1 MNRAVSLKNSL
12 TLAFLILTIF
22 FLISGN
28 SVAEETES
36 NPVPIHLNL
45 KESAKLSP
53 ETDGDLERVAF
64 EEKHSSHESNPGA
77 NTPASTRNK
86 GDFVSMGTW
95 ESDAVKY
102 DISINNAAFNL
113 WWSEDTNDE
122 NYDAQLELIWTIYLD
137 GTQIFEEQF
146 GEVDDGYS
154 CVDSNGNDRGKD
166 DPCEFLETATSFPT
180 TQVSKGQVVSIEI
193 QMRAYQTIYIFYD
206 NFTRDSGMKV
216 VTDALKFGNAEVN
229 GNIVSIEFIEAWT
242 TDCSGALNANFIT
255 IIANGIELDN
265 NQQSGKYP
273 KIERGG
279 KYIINDTE
287 IDSEKISWIIDD
299 KYAKLDESII
309 SFSYSRKDSSTTE
322 PILVNVVDRLVS
334 GSGTTEDEGL
344 LGLPGFEFIT
354 VISALFATSF
364 IRRKV

>member
-1 MNRAVSLKNSL
+1 MKQAYFNKKSLIL
-12 TLAFLILTIF
+12 AAFIVTFLAFT
-22 FLISGN
+22 GN
-28 SVAEETES
+28 SVSEETEG
-36 NPVPIHLNL
+36 NPVPIHFNL
-45 KESAKLSP
+45 KESAKISP
-53 ETDGDLERVAF
+53 ETNGDLERVAI
-64 EEKHSSHESNPGA
+64 EETHSSYESNPGA

-95 ESDAVKY
+95 ESDAAKY
-102 DISINNAAFNL
+102 STSLSNVVFNL
-113 WWSEDTNDE
+113 WWSEDTSDE
-122 NYDAQLELIWTIYLD
+122 NYNAELELIWTIYVD

-154 CVDSNGNDRGKD
+154 CVDAQGDDREKD
-166 DPCEFLETATSFPT
+166 DPCEFLEAANSFPT
-180 TQVSKGQVVSIEI
+180 TEINKGQVVSIEI
-193 QMRAYQTIYIFYD
+193 EMRAYQRIYIFYD

-216 VTDALKFGNAEVN
+216 VTDALKFGNAEIN
-229 GNIVSIEFIEAWT
+229 GNTISIEFIEAWS

-273 KIERGG
+273 KIEKGS
-279 KYIINDTE
+279 KYVVNDTE
-287 IDSEKISWIIDD
+287 IDSEKITWLIDD
-299 KYAKLDESII
+299 KYAKLEQSII

-322 PILVNVVDRLVS
+322 PILINIADKLIS
-334 GSGTTEDEGL
+334 GSETTEEEGL
-344 LGLPGFEFIT
+344 LGLPGFELAT